1 MVAGPG
7 LPLGPEARQAHAAF
21 LEAVALHQQGRL
33 EAAARLYDAVI
44 QAVPRHH
51 DALHMR
57 GVAALQQGRAEEG
70 IALVR
75 RALKLNPKFPAAW
88 NSLGNGLREA
98 RQLTRAVEAFDK
110 AITQQPGFAEAYSN
124 RGNALADLGRFV
136 PALASYD
143 KAVTLRPDYAEAWS
157 NRGRALLELG
167 RMAEALES
175 CDKALALRPNFAEA
189 HGNRANVLLRLDRP
203 QDALAAAERAI
214 TLAPG
219 LATAHATRAAALQD
233 LGRAEDSLASFDNAL
248 ALNPGLT
255 EAAYNRARLL
265 MAVERFEDAVA
276 SYSYAIDRRPDYADA
291 RWNRSLALLLLGRFE
306 EGWPEH
312 EWRKR
317 KGEPVATRSF
327 RQPLWLGREPIA
339 GKRLFLH
346 AEQGLG
352 DTIQF
357 CRYALLAQER
367 GAKVVM
373 SVQDALVPLL
383 RDLHPDIAAIGAEQ
397 KPDAFDLHAPL
408 HSLPLAFGTTLA
420 SIPTW
425 PAYLK
430 APAERVAR
438 WASRLGSE
446 GLKIGINWQG
456 STGATD
462 VGRSFPL
469 SQFLPLA
476 QLPGVRLISL
486 HKGAGEAQLQD
497 LPAGTV
503 ETLGADF
510 DAPGAAFLDS
520 AAVLQLCDV
529 VITSDTSLAHLAGA
543 LGVPTWVILQ
553 RVPDWRWLL
562 GREDSPWYPSLR
574 LFRQEVAGDWDQVFG
589 RILDELRAR
598 PGRHTASAN
607 S

>member
-7 LPLGPEARQAHAAF
+7 LPLGLEARQAQAAF
-21 LEAVALHQQGRL
+21 LEAVSLHQQGRL
-33 EAAARLYDAVI
+33 DAAARLYDAVI
-44 QAVPRHH
+44 QAIPRHH
-51 DALHMR
+51 DALHLR

-75 RALKLNPKFPAAW
+75 KALKLNPKFPAAW

-98 RQLTRAVEAFDK
+98 RQPTRAVEAFDK
-110 AITQQPGFAEAYSN
+110 AIAQQPGFAEAYSN

-143 KAVTLRPDYAEAWS
+143 KAVALRPDYAEAWS
-157 NRGRALLELG
+157 NRGRSLLELG
-167 RMAEALES
+167 RKAEALES
-175 CDKALALRPNFAEA
+175 CDRSLALRPDFAEA
-189 HGNRANVLLRLDRP
+189 HGNRANVLLRLGRP
-203 QDALAAAERAI
+203 MDALEAAGRAI
-214 TLAPG
+214 GFAPG
-219 LATAHATRAAALQD
+219 LAIAYSARGVALHE
-233 LGRAEDSLASFDNAL
+233 LGRSEEALASFDQAL
-248 ALNPGLT
+248 ALEPGLSD
-255 EAAYNRARLL
+255 AAYDRARALT
-265 MAVERFEDAVA
+265 AVGRFEEAIA

-291 RWNRSLALLLLGRFE
+291 HWNRSLALLLLGRFE

-317 KGEPVATRSF
+317 KRDPVATRSF

-357 CRYALLAQER
+357 CRYALLARER
-367 GAKVVM
+367 GAQVVM

-383 RDLHPDIAAIGAEQ
+383 GELHPDITVIGAEQ
-397 KPDAFDLHAPL
+397 KPDVFDLHAPL

-420 SIPTW
+420 TIPAW
-425 PAYLK
+425 PAYLQ

-438 WASRLGSE
+438 WASRLGPQ
-446 GLKIGINWQG
+446 GLKIGINWHG
-456 STGATD
+456 SAGATD
-462 VGRSFPL
+462 MGRVFPV

-486 HKGAGEAQLQD
+486 HKGAGEAQLRD

-503 ETLGADF
+503 ETLGDDF
-510 DAPGAAFLDS
+510 DPPGAAFLDS
-520 AAVLQLCDV
+520 AAVIRLCDV

-543 LGVPTWVILQ
+543 LGVRTWLVLQ
-553 RVPDWRWLL
+553 RVPEWRWLL
-562 GREDSPWYPSLR
+562 GREDSPWYPSMR
-574 LFRQEVAGDWDQVFG
+574 LFRQEAAGEWDQVFG
-589 RILDELRAR
+589 RIADALRA
-598 PGRHTASAN
+598 
-607 S
+607 

>member
-7 LPLGPEARQAHAAF
+7 LPLGLEARQAHAAF
-21 LEAVALHQQGRL
+21 LEAIALHQQGRL
-33 EAAARLYDAVI
+33 DAAARLYDAVI

-57 GVAALQQGRAEEG
+57 GVAALQQGQAEEG

-75 RALKLNPKFPAAW
+75 KALKLNPKFPAAW

-98 RQLTRAVEAFDK
+98 RQLVRAVEAFDK
-110 AITQQPGFAEAYSN
+110 AVAQQPSFAEAYSN

-143 KAVTLRPDYAEAWS
+143 KAVALRPEYAEAWS
-157 NRGRALLELG
+157 NRGRALMELG
-167 RMAEALES
+167 RMEEALQS
-175 CDKALALRPNFAEA
+175 CDTALALRSDFAAA
-189 HGNRANVLLRLDRP
+189 HANRASVLIRLGRP
-203 QDALAAAERAI
+203 RDALEASERAI
-214 TLAPG
+214 GFARG

-233 LGRAEDSLASFDNAL
+233 LGRAEEALASFDQAVV
-248 ALNPGLT
+248 LNPGLT

-265 MAVERFEDAVA
+265 MASERFDEAIA
-276 SYSYAIDRRPDYADA
+276 SYTHAIDRRPDYADA
-291 RWNRSLALLLLGRFE
+291 RWNRSLALLLLGRLE

-317 KGEPVATRSF
+317 KTEPVAARSF

-367 GAKVVM
+367 GAQLVM

-383 RDLHPDIAAIGAEQ
+383 GQLHPAIKVIGAEQ
-397 KPDAFDLHAPL
+397 KPDAFDFHAPL

-420 SIPTW
+420 TVPAW

-430 APAERVAR
+430 APSERVAR
-438 WASRLGSE
+438 WASHLGSQ
-446 GLKIGINWQG
+446 GRKIGINWQG

-462 VGRSFPL
+462 AGRSFPL

-476 QLPGVRLISL
+476 QVPGVRLISL
-486 HKGAGEAQLQD
+486 HKGAGEAQLDD
-497 LPAGTV
+497 LPPGMV
-503 ETLGADF
+503 ETLGPDF
-510 DAPGAAFLDS
+510 DPAGAAFLDS
-520 AAVLQLCDV
+520 AAVIQLCDL
-529 VITSDTSLAHLAGA
+529 VITSDTALAHLAGA
-543 LGVPTWVILQ
+543 LGVPTWLILQ
-553 RVPDWRWLL
+553 RIPDWRWLL
-562 GREDSPWYPSLR
+562 GREDSPWYPNMR
-574 LFRQEVAGDWDQVFG
+574 LFRQEIPGDWDEVFG
-589 RILDELRAR
+589 RIL
-598 PGRHTASAN
+598 TALQA
-607 S
+607 

>member
-7 LPLGPEARQAHAAF
+7 LPLGLEARQAHAAF
-21 LEAVALHQQGRL
+21 LEAVSLHQQGRL
-33 EAAARLYDAVI
+33 DAAARLYDAVI

-51 DALHMR
+51 DALHLR
-57 GVAALQQGRAEEG
+57 GVAALQQGRVDEG

-75 RALKLNPKFPAAW
+75 KALKLNPKFPAAW

-98 RQLTRAVEAFDK
+98 KQLARAVEAFDK

-124 RGNALADLGRFV
+124 RGNALADLGRFG

-143 KAVTLRPDYAEAWS
+143 KAVALRPDYAEAWS

-167 RMAEALES
+167 RMAEALDS
-175 CDKALALRPNFAEA
+175 CDKALALRPDFAEA
-189 HGNRANVLLRLDRP
+189 HGNRASVLLRLRRP
-203 QDALAAAERAI
+203 PDTLAAAERAI
-214 TLAPG
+214 ALAPS
-219 LATAHATRAAALQD
+219 LAVAHATKAAALQD
-233 LGRAEDSLASFDNAL
+233 LGQVEASLASFDRAL
-248 ALNPGLT
+248 AL
-255 EAAYNRARLL
+255 A
-265 MAVERFEDAVA
+265 
-276 SYSYAIDRRPDYADA
+276 PDHAET
-291 RWNRSLALLLLGRFE
+291 RWNRSLLLLLLGRFE

-312 EWRKR
+312 EWRTRKR
-317 KGEPVATRSF
+317 DAVATRSF

-357 CRYALLAQER
+357 CRYALLARER
-367 GAKVVM
+367 GATVVM

-383 RDLHPDIAAIGAEQ
+383 RDLHPDIEVIGAKQ

-420 SIPTW
+420 TVPAW

-430 APAERVAR
+430 AQTDRVAR
-438 WASRLGSE
+438 WTARLGPQ
-446 GLKIGINWQG
+446 GRKIGINWQG
-456 STGATD
+456 STGAID

-469 SQFLPLA
+469 SRLLPLA
-476 QLPGVRLISL
+476 QVPGVRLISL
-486 HKGAGEAQLQD
+486 HKGAGEAQLND

-510 DAPGAAFLDS
+510 DAAGAAFLDS
-520 AAVLQLCDV
+520 AAVIRLCDLI
-529 VITSDTSLAHLAGA
+529 ITSDTALAHLAGA
-543 LGVPTWVILQ
+543 LGVPTWLILQ
-553 RVPDWRWLL
+553 QVPDWRWLL
-562 GREDSPWYPSLR
+562 GREDSPWYPSMR
-574 LFRQEVAGDWDQVFG
+574 LFRQEVAGDWDPVFG
-589 RILDELRAR
+589 RILTALR
-598 PGRHTASAN
+598 S
-607 S
+607 

>member
-7 LPLGPEARQAHAAF
+7 LPLGLDMRQAHATF
-21 LEAVALHQQGRL
+21 LEAVSLHQQGRL
-33 EAAARLYDAVI
+33 DAAARLYDAVI

-51 DALHMR
+51 DALHLR
-57 GVAALQQGRAEEG
+57 GVASLQQGRAEEG

-75 RALKLNPKFPAAW
+75 KALKLNPKFPAAW
-88 NSLGNGLREA
+88 NSLGNGLREVQ
-98 RQLTRAVEAFDK
+98 QLARAVEAFDK
-110 AITQQPGFAEAYSN
+110 AISLQPGFADAYSN

-136 PALASYD
+136 PALSSYD
-143 KAVTLRPDYAEAWS
+143 KAVSLRPDYAEAWS
-157 NRGRALLELG
+157 NRGRALMELG
-167 RMAEALES
+167 RLAEALES
-175 CDKALALRPNFAEA
+175 CDRALALRSDFAEA
-189 HGNRANVLLRLDRP
+189 HANRAHVLLRLDRP
-203 QDALAAAERAI
+203 KDALQAAERAI
-214 TLAPG
+214 AVVPG
-219 LATAHATRAAALQD
+219 LAAAYATRAAALQD
-233 LGRAEDSLASFDNAL
+233 LGHAEEALASFDQAL

-265 MAVERFEDAVA
+265 TAVERFDEAIA
-276 SYSYAIDRRPDYADA
+276 SYTYAIDRRPDYADA
-291 RWNRSLALLLLGRFE
+291 RWNRSLALLQLGRFE
-306 EGWPEH
+306 EGWSEH

-317 KGEPVATRSF
+317 KSDPVATRSF

-367 GAKVVM
+367 GAQVVL

-383 RDLHPDIAAIGAEQ
+383 RELHPDIKVIGAEQ
-397 KPDAFDLHAPL
+397 KPDAFDFHAPL
-408 HSLPLAFGTTLA
+408 HSLPLAFGTTLTTV
-420 SIPTW
+420 PTW

-438 WASRLGSE
+438 WASLLGPQ
-446 GLKIGINWQG
+446 GRKIGINWQG
-456 STGATD
+456 SIGATD
-462 VGRSFPL
+462 VGRSFHL

-476 QLPGVRLISL
+476 HVPGVRLISL
-486 HKGAGEAQLQD
+486 QKGAGEAQLKD
-497 LPAGTV
+497 VPDGVV

-520 AAVLQLCDV
+520 AAVIQLCEL

-543 LGVPTWVILQ
+543 LGVPTWLVLK
-553 RVPDWRWLL
+553 RVPEWRWLL
-562 GREDSPWYPSLR
+562 GREDSPWYSSMR
-574 LFRQEVAGDWDQVFG
+574 LFRQEVAGDWEHVFE
-589 RILDELRAR
+589 RIEGALRA
-598 PGRHTASAN
+598 
-607 S
+607 

>member
-1 MVAGPG
+1 VR
-7 LPLGPEARQAHAAF
+7 LPSFRSPAWVLAETATMSIFSLLSMLVIGRVIGPEAAGTGMIAIAAF
-21 LEAVALHQQGRL
+21 
-33 EAAARLYDAVI
+33 
-44 QAVPRHH
+44 
-51 DALHMR
+51 
-57 GVAALQQGRAEEG
+57 
-70 IALVR
+70 
-75 RALKLNPKFPAAW
+75 
-88 NSLGNGLREA
+88 
-98 RQLTRAVEAFDK
+98 
-110 AITQQPGFAEAYSN
+110 
-124 RGNALADLGRFV
+124 
-136 PALASYD
+136 
-143 KAVTLRPDYAEAWS
+143 
-157 NRGRALLELG
+157 ALLDILG
-167 RMAEALES
+167 A
-175 CDKALALRPNFAEA
+175 
-189 HGNRANVLLRLDRP
+189 
-203 QDALAAAERAI
+203 
-214 TLAPG
+214 TLF
-219 LATAHATRAAALQD
+219 T
-233 LGRAEDSLASFDNAL
+233 
-248 ALNPGLT
+248 
-255 EAAYNRARLL
+255 
-265 MAVERFEDAVA
+265 
-276 SYSYAIDRRPDYADA
+276 
-291 RWNRSLALLLLGRFE
+291 
-306 EGWPEH
+306 
-312 EWRKR
+312 
-317 KGEPVATRSF
+317 
-327 RQPLWLGREPIA
+327 
-339 GKRLFLH
+339 
-346 AEQGLG
+346 
-352 DTIQF
+352 
-357 CRYALLAQER
+357 
-367 GAKVVM
+367 
-373 SVQDALVPLL
+373 DALVPLL
-383 RDLHPDIAAIGAEQ
+383 RDLHPDIAVIGAEQ

-574 LFRQEVAGDWDQVFG
+574 LFRQEIAGDWDQVFG

-598 PGRHTASAN
+598 PGRHTVSAH

>member
-33 EAAARLYDAVI
+33 EAAARLYDVVI

-51 DALHMR
+51 DALHLR

-98 RQLTRAVEAFDK
+98 RQHARAVEAFDK
-110 AITQQPGFAEAYSN
+110 AIAQQPGFAEAYSN
-124 RGNALADLGRFV
+124 RGNAMADLGRFA

-143 KAVTLRPDYAEAWS
+143 KALALRPDHAEAWS
-157 NRGRALLELG
+157 NRGQALLELG
-167 RMAEALES
+167 RMAEALDS
-175 CDKALALRPNFAEA
+175 CDKALALRPDFAAA
-189 HGNRANVLLRLDRP
+189 HGNRANVLLRLRRP
-203 QDALAAAERAI
+203 LDTLAAAERAI

-233 LGRAEDSLASFDNAL
+233 LGRAEEALASFDRAL
-248 ALNPGLT
+248 ALNPDHAET
-255 EAAYNRARLL
+255 
-265 MAVERFEDAVA
+265 
-276 SYSYAIDRRPDYADA
+276 
-291 RWNRSLALLLLGRFE
+291 RWNRSLVLLLLGRFE

-312 EWRKR
+312 EWRTRKR
-317 KGEPVATRSF
+317 DAVVTRSF
-327 RQPLWLGREPIA
+327 RQPLWLGLEPIA

-357 CRYALLAQER
+357 CRYALLAHER

-383 RDLHPDIAAIGAEQ
+383 RDLHPDIEVIGAKQ
-397 KPDAFDLHAPL
+397 KPDAFDLHTPL

-420 SIPTW
+420 TIPAW
-425 PAYLK
+425 AAYLK
-430 APAERVAR
+430 PPAERVAR
-438 WASRLGSE
+438 WATRLGSE
-446 GLKIGINWQG
+446 GLKVGINWQG
-456 STGATD
+456 STGAID

-486 HKGAGEAQLQD
+486 HKGAGEAQLRD
-497 LPAGTV
+497 LPADTV

-510 DAPGAAFLDS
+510 DPPGAAFLDS
-520 AAVLQLCDV
+520 AAVIQLCDV
-529 VITSDTSLAHLAGA
+529 IITSDTSLAHLAGA

-562 GREDSPWYPSLR
+562 GREDSPWYPSMR
-574 LFRQEVAGDWDQVFG
+574 LFRQEMAGDWDQVFG

-598 PGRHTASAN
+598 PGRHAASAP